1 MGYSPFVGH
10 SPLVCNSPL
19 MVSKRKRLKGVD
31 WTVKKIIFIFIVTL
45 FFYRCE
51 PLKLILKSNLWKNE
65 KSHWNLY
72 YSIKN
77 TFPNQNYFI
86 LILSIRYKSTSHC
99 RNHVR
104 SQQNISFLSLLMD
117 FLLVLPKKWCST
129 NLKSFFTSLILSV
142 QFYQH
147 FLNK

>member
-1 MGYSPFVGH
+1 MDH
-10 SPLVCNSPL
+10 SPLMEHKQRCASCVL
-19 MVSKRKRLKGVD
+19 FLVSNRKSVH
-31 WTVKKIIFIFIVTL
+31 WTTQKFLFIFIVTL
-45 FFYRCE
+45 TLQSCE
-51 PLKLILKSNLWKNE
+51 PLSIILTFIDLQIKLFEKTNKN
-65 KSHWNLY
+65 HWNLY

-117 FLLVLPKKWCST
+117 FLLVLPK
-129 NLKSFFTSLILSV
+129 NGV
-142 QFYQH
+142 QQI
-147 FLNK
+147 